1 MWVQRFRCKVFSV
14 PQSFV
19 RGVMAV
25 PEGVAPV
32 PEVDQGKIVDANKKF
47 AALVEKKLKEVLSAC
62 FPMSAG
68 KFNYELL
75 LAQFAD
81 VHAYAEHA
89 VLFRADKL
97 LGPPGVDAVSG
108 LSNSVSIGKE
118 PKACSMVRD
127 PIKESA
133 KGVDN
138 GCWWYLKGDDCFSAV
153 VTESVGD
160 KRNVPFL
167 MPSKYASPG
176 TIACTP
182 VYVSQTYFGTL
193 RGRTTGRSAALTQ
206 DGSALK
212 AKKYEEVVAKYR
224 QDKLVG
230 PKRVMKRVKVM
241 KTVKRAMK

>member
-14 PQSFV
+14 SQSFV

-25 PEGVAPV
+25 PEGVVPV
-32 PEVDQGKIVDANKKF
+32 PEVDQGKIVDANKKYT
-47 AALVEKKLKEVLSAC
+47 ALGEKKLKEVLSALSPKC
-62 FPMSAG
+62 AG
-68 KFNYELL
+68 KFDYELL

-81 VHAYAEHA
+81 VHAYGEHA

-97 LGPPGVDAVSG
+97 RGQSGVDAVSG

-138 GCWWYLKGDDCFSAV
+138 GCWWYLKGEDWFSAV
-153 VTESVGD
+153 VTEDVGNE
-160 KRNVPFL
+160 RNVPFL

-176 TIACTP
+176 TIACTS
-182 VYVSQTYFGTL
+182 VYVSQTYFQKL
-193 RGRTTGRSAALTQ
+193 RGRTKARSAALSQ
-206 DGSALK
+206 DGSALQ
-212 AKKYEEVVAKYR
+212 AKEYEEVVAKYR
-224 QDKLVG
+224 ADGLIG
-230 PKRVMKRVKVM
+230 PEGYEEGEVN
-241 KTVKRAMK
+241 AG